1 MEEFRMSVIDK
12 LAVLLV
18 TVGALNW
25 GSVGLFG
32 FDAVSWALGGAGAL
46 LTRIVFTLV
55 GIAGVWT
62 VSLLF
67 RPMSDEITDLSER

>member
-1 MEEFRMSVIDK
+1 MSFLDK
-12 LAVLLV
+12 LAILLV

-32 FDAVSWALGGAGAL
+32 FDFVSWLFGGSDAL

-55 GIAGVWT
+55 GIAGIWAI
-62 VSLLF
+62 SLLF
-67 RPMSDEITDLSER
+67 RPMRDEIPDAMDR

>member
-1 MEEFRMSVIDK
+1 MSVIDK

-32 FDAVSWALGGAGAL
+32 FDAVSWALGGSGAL
-46 LTRIVFTLV
+46 LARIVFTLV
-55 GIAGVWT
+55 GIAGVWP

>member
-32 FDAVSWALGGAGAL
+32 FDAVSWALGRSGAL

>member
-1 MEEFRMSVIDK
+1 MSFFDK
-12 LAVLLV
+12 LAILLV

-25 GSVGLFG
+25 GSIGLFG
-32 FDAVSWALGGAGAL
+32 FDFVSWALGGPGAL

-55 GIAGVWT
+55 GIAGVWA

-67 RPMSDEITDLSER
+67 RPMRDEITDPLD

>member
-1 MEEFRMSVIDK
+1 MSFLDK
-12 LAVLLV
+12 IAILLV

-25 GSVGLFG
+25 GSIGLFG
-32 FDAVSWALGGAGAL
+32 FDFVSWLLGGSGSL

-55 GIAGVWT
+55 GVAGVWA

-67 RPMSDEITDLSER
+67 RPMRDEIPDTLDR